1 MTIFDAL
8 SMVGGLALFL
18 YGMHIMGEGLS
29 KASGGKLES
38 LLEKLTS
45 NRIKAVLVGAGVT
58 AVIQSSS
65 ATTVMVVG
73 FVNSGIMKLSQAV
86 GIIMGANIGTTAT
99 SWLLS
104 LSSID
109 GSSFLVQ
116 LLKPANFSPILA
128 VIGVIF
134 IMFCKSEKKK
144 DVALILIGFAILM
157 TGMDTMS
164 AAVEPLKDVPEFT
177 NILTMFS
184 NPVLGLLAGAALTAV
199 IQSSSASVGILQAL
213 CATGAIGFSTA
224 IPIIMGQNIGTC
236 VTAMLS
242 SVGGSKNARRTA
254 LVHLYF
260 NLIGTVI
267 FMIGFYALNAVV
279 AFPFMS
285 QSIDAAGIATI
296 HTIFNVFATCIL
308 LPFGRVLEKLAT
320 ISVPDDVVKTE
331 RSDFENNIRVLDA
344 RFLDTPG
351 YAISMARSVTI
362 KMAEAVYEAM
372 TLAMNLIKE
381 YNEEAGNRVIE
392 LEEEVDRY
400 EDLLGAYLLKISS
413 KDLSEK
419 ESHQLTVMLHCIND
433 FERIAD
439 HAINIKESA
448 EEKFTKGLQFSE
460 KAAMELE
467 IFGSAIQEI
476 VDITVSMFKN
486 DDLNMASR
494 VEPLEEIIDD
504 LSVDMKTRH
513 VTRLRKG
520 TCTIELGFVLQDLT
534 TNFERVAD
542 HCSNIALYVLQE
554 NEEHIDAH
562 EFMENIKKSGDIA
575 FERQKMYYR
584 NRYKLPQ
591 TSVQNY

>member
-29 KASGGKLES
+29 KASGGRLES
-38 LLEKLTS
+38 FLEKLTS

-58 AVIQSSS
+58 ALIQSSS

-73 FVNSGIMKLSQAV
+73 FVNSGIMKLGQAV

-104 LSSID
+104 LASIE
-109 GSSFLVQ
+109 GSSFFVQ
-116 LLKPANFSPILA
+116 FLKPANFSPILA

-164 AAVEPLKDVPEFT
+164 AAVAPLKEVPEFT
-177 NILTMFS
+177 NMLTMFS
-184 NPVLGLLAGAALTAV
+184 NPILGMLAGAVLTAI

-224 IPIIMGQNIGTC
+224 LPIIMGQNIGTC
-236 VTAMLS
+236 VTAMIS

-260 NLIGTVI
+260 NLIGTII
-267 FMIGFYALNAVV
+267 FMIGFYALNGLVHF
-279 AFPFMS
+279 AFME

-296 HTIFNVFATCIL
+296 HTIFNVVATIIL
-308 LPFGRVLEKLAT
+308 LPFGSVLEKLA
-320 ISVPDDVVKTE
+320 IMSVPDDAVRTE
-331 RSDFENNIRVLDA
+331 RSEFENNIRVLDA

-351 YAISMARSVTI
+351 YAISMAKSVTI
-362 KMAEAVYEAM
+362 KMAEAVYESM

-381 YNEEAGNRVIE
+381 YNEEDGVRVLE

-520 TCTIELGFVLQDLT
+520 ACTIEMGFVLQDLT

-591 TSVQNY
+591 TSVQN

>member
-29 KASGGKLES
+29 KASGGKLET
-38 LLEKLTS
+38 LLEKLTN
-45 NRIKAVLVGAGVT
+45 NRLKAVLVGAGVT
-58 AVIQSSS
+58 ALIQSSS

-73 FVNSGIMKLSQAV
+73 FVNSGIMKLSRAV

-164 AAVEPLKDVPEFT
+164 AAVAPLKDVPEFT

-184 NPVLGLLAGAALTAV
+184 NPVLGLLAGAILTAI
-199 IQSSSASVGILQAL
+199 IQSSSASVGILQVL

-224 IPIIMGQNIGTC
+224 LPIIMGQNIGTC

-260 NLIGTVI
+260 NLIGTI
-267 FMIGFYALNAVV
+267 LFMIGFYALNGVV
-279 AFPFMS
+279 HFAFME

-296 HTIFNVFATCIL
+296 HTVFNVVATCIL
-308 LPFGRVLEKLAT
+308 LPFGSVLEKLAVM
-320 ISVPDDVVKTE
+320 SVPDDAVKTE

-351 YAISMARSVTI
+351 YAISMAKSVTI
-362 KMAEAVYEAM
+362 KMAEAVYESM
-372 TLAMNLIKE
+372 MLAMNLIKE
-381 YNEEAGNRVIE
+381 YNEEAGVRVLE

-400 EDLLGAYLLKISS
+400 EDLLGDYLLKISS

-467 IFGSAIQEI
+467 IFAAAIQEI

-520 TCTIELGFVLQDLT
+520 ACTIELGFVLQDLT

-562 EFMENIKKSGDIA
+562 EFMDNIKKSGDIA

-591 TSVQNY
+591 TNVQN

>member
-29 KASGGKLES
+29 KASGGKLEA

-45 NRIKAVLVGAGVT
+45 NRLKAVLVGAGVT

-184 NPVLGLLAGAALTAV
+184 NPILGLLAGAILTAI

-260 NLIGTVI
+260 NLIGTII
-267 FMIGFYALNAVV
+267 FMISFYALNAVV
-279 AFPFMS
+279 AFPFMN
-285 QSIDAAGIATI
+285 QAIDAAGIATI

-320 ISVPDDVVKTE
+320 VSVPDDAVKTE
-331 RSDFENNIRVLDA
+331 CSDFENNIRVLDA

-460 KAAMELE
+460 KAGKELE

-476 VDITVSMFKN
+476 IDITVSMFKN
-486 DDLNMASR
+486 DDLNMASC

-520 TCTIELGFVLQDLT
+520 ACTIEMGFVLQDLT

-591 TSVQNY
+591 TSVQN

>member
-591 TSVQNY
+591 TSVQN

>member
-29 KASGGKLES
+29 KASGGKLEG

-45 NRIKAVLVGAGVT
+45 NRLKAVLVGAGVT

-184 NPVLGLLAGAALTAV
+184 NPILGLLAGAILTAI

-260 NLIGTVI
+260 NLIGTII
-267 FMIGFYALNAVV
+267 FMISFYALNAVV
-279 AFPFMS
+279 AFPFMN
-285 QSIDAAGIATI
+285 QAIDAAGIATI

-320 ISVPDDVVKTE
+320 VSVPDDAVKTE
-331 RSDFENNIRVLDA
+331 CSDFENNIRVLDA

-460 KAAMELE
+460 KAGKELE

-476 VDITVSMFKN
+476 IDITVSMFKN
-486 DDLNMASR
+486 DDLNMASC

-520 TCTIELGFVLQDLT
+520 ACTIEMGFVLQDLT

-591 TSVQNY
+591 TSVQN

>member
-29 KASGGKLES
+29 KASGGKLEA

-45 NRIKAVLVGAGVT
+45 NRLKAVLVGAGVT

-184 NPVLGLLAGAALTAV
+184 NPILGLLAGAILTAI

-260 NLIGTVI
+260 NLIGTII
-267 FMIGFYALNAVV
+267 FMISFYALNAFI
-279 AFPFMS
+279 AFPFMN
-285 QSIDAAGIATI
+285 QAIDAAGIATI
-296 HTIFNVFATCIL
+296 HTVFNVFATCIL

-320 ISVPDDVVKTE
+320 ISVPDDAVKAE

-351 YAISMARSVTI
+351 YAISMAKSVTI
-362 KMAEAVYEAM
+362 KMAEAVYESM
-372 TLAMNLIKE
+372 MLAMNLIKE
-381 YNEEAGNRVIE
+381 YNEEAGMRVLE

-448 EEKFTKGLQFSE
+448 EEKFTKGLEFSE

-520 TCTIELGFVLQDLT
+520 ACTIEMGFVLQDLT

-562 EFMENIKKSGDIA
+562 EYMDNIKKSGDIA

-591 TSVQNY
+591 TSVQN

>member
-8 SMVGGLALFL
+8 SMIGGLALFL

-29 KASGGKLES
+29 KASGGRLES
-38 LLEKLTS
+38 FLEKLTS

-58 AVIQSSS
+58 ALIQSSS

-73 FVNSGIMKLSQAV
+73 FVNSGIMKLGQAV

-104 LSSID
+104 LASIE
-109 GSSFLVQ
+109 GSSFFVQ
-116 LLKPANFSPILA
+116 FLKPANFSPILA

-164 AAVEPLKDVPEFT
+164 AAVAPLKEVPEFT
-177 NILTMFS
+177 NMLTMFS
-184 NPVLGLLAGAALTAV
+184 NPILGMLAGAVLTAI

-224 IPIIMGQNIGTC
+224 LPIIMGQNIGTC
-236 VTAMLS
+236 VTAMIS

-260 NLIGTVI
+260 NLIGTII
-267 FMIGFYALNAVV
+267 FMIGFYALNGLVHF
-279 AFPFMS
+279 AFME

-296 HTIFNVFATCIL
+296 HTIFNVVATIIL
-308 LPFGRVLEKLAT
+308 LPFGSVLEKLA
-320 ISVPDDVVKTE
+320 IMSVPDDAVRTE
-331 RSDFENNIRVLDA
+331 RSEFENNIRVLDA

-351 YAISMARSVTI
+351 YAISMAKSVTI
-362 KMAEAVYEAM
+362 KMAEAVYESM

-381 YNEEAGNRVIE
+381 YNEEDGVRVLE

-520 TCTIELGFVLQDLT
+520 ACTIEMGFVLQDLT

-591 TSVQNY
+591 TSVQN

>member
-29 KASGGKLES
+29 KASGGKLEA

-45 NRIKAVLVGAGVT
+45 NRLKAVLVGAGVT

-109 GSSFLVQ
+109 GSSFLIQ

-184 NPVLGLLAGAALTAV
+184 NPILGLLAGAILTAI

-213 CATGAIGFSTA
+213 CVTGAIGFSTA
-224 IPIIMGQNIGTC
+224 LPIIMGQNIGTC

-260 NLIGTVI
+260 NLIGTI
-267 FMIGFYALNAVV
+267 LFMIGFYALNGVV
-279 AFPFMS
+279 HFAFME

-296 HTIFNVFATCIL
+296 HTVFNVVATCIL
-308 LPFGRVLEKLAT
+308 LPFGSVLEKLAVM
-320 ISVPDDVVKTE
+320 SVPDDAVKTE

-351 YAISMARSVTI
+351 YAISMAKSVTI
-362 KMAEAVYEAM
+362 KMAEAVYESM
-372 TLAMNLIKE
+372 MLAMNLIKE
-381 YNEEAGNRVIE
+381 YNEEAGVRVLE

-400 EDLLGAYLLKISS
+400 EDLLGDYLLKISS

-467 IFGSAIQEI
+467 IFAAAIQEI

-520 TCTIELGFVLQDLT
+520 ACTIELGFVLQDLT

-562 EFMENIKKSGDIA
+562 EFMDNIKKSGDIA

-591 TSVQNY
+591 TNVQN

>member
-29 KASGGKLES
+29 KASGGKLET
-38 LLEKLTS
+38 LLEKLTN
-45 NRIKAVLVGAGVT
+45 NRLKAVLVGAGVT
-58 AVIQSSS
+58 ALIQSSS

-73 FVNSGIMKLSQAV
+73 FVNSGIMKLSRAV

-184 NPVLGLLAGAALTAV
+184 NPILGLLAGAILTAI

-213 CATGAIGFSTA
+213 CVTGAIGFSTA
-224 IPIIMGQNIGTC
+224 LPIIMGQNIGTC

-260 NLIGTVI
+260 NLIGTI
-267 FMIGFYALNAVV
+267 LFMIGFYALNGVV
-279 AFPFMS
+279 HFAFME

-296 HTIFNVFATCIL
+296 HTVFNVVATCIL
-308 LPFGRVLEKLAT
+308 LPFGSVLEKLAVM
-320 ISVPDDVVKTE
+320 SVPDDAVKTE

-351 YAISMARSVTI
+351 YAISMAKSVTI
-362 KMAEAVYEAM
+362 KMAEAVYESM
-372 TLAMNLIKE
+372 MLAMNLIKE
-381 YNEEAGNRVIE
+381 YNEEAGVRVLE

-400 EDLLGAYLLKISS
+400 EDLLGDYLLKISS

-467 IFGSAIQEI
+467 IFAAAIQEI

-520 TCTIELGFVLQDLT
+520 ACTIELGFVLQDLT

-562 EFMENIKKSGDIA
+562 EFMDNIKKSGDIA

-591 TSVQNY
+591 TNVQN

>member
-29 KASGGKLES
+29 KASGGKLEA

-45 NRIKAVLVGAGVT
+45 NRLKAVLVGAGVT

-184 NPVLGLLAGAALTAV
+184 NPILGLLAGAILTAI

-279 AFPFMS
+279 AFPFMN
-285 QSIDAAGIATI
+285 QAIDAAGIATI
-296 HTIFNVFATCIL
+296 HTVFNVFATCIL

-320 ISVPDDVVKTE
+320 ISVPDDAVKTE

-351 YAISMARSVTI
+351 YAISMAKSVTI
-362 KMAEAVYEAM
+362 KMAEAVYESM
-372 TLAMNLIKE
+372 MLAMNLIKE
-381 YNEEAGNRVIE
+381 YNEEAGMRVLE

-448 EEKFTKGLQFSE
+448 EEKFTKGLEFSE

-520 TCTIELGFVLQDLT
+520 ACTIEMGFVLQDLT

-591 TSVQNY
+591 TNVQN